1 MKAEYACLAKLMA
14 DMVAGEGK
22 EAGSKTDERPD

>member
-14 DMVAGEGK
+14 DMVEVQMR
-22 EAGSKTDERPD
+22 EAGSKTDEWPD